1 MSTVEF
7 HKILMNQV
15 LPLAWSHNL
24 LTILKLICN
33 FIDRRGDSRKRNQD
47 EVFFTTAVWLY
58 QNHPKTLAYNL
69 VPIFGSFGHI
79 LDLPRILS
87 QVLRGE
93 AHLKFTGWMRE
104 EADSNGMVKCLKF
117 DIEKFHHHK
126 DHDHHDDYCLQ
137 ITQAAT
143 YLPTIADHCNEGF
156 PARIMPPRRGCAA
169 SADDAALLP
178 HDILSYI
185 KYPELEQE
193 ANIKWKKMM
202 EVYSKQGKLKNWLAT
217 LIKSQ
222 DWTADFKK
230 VFDVILEEVVNA
242 NLKPDK
248 MVKKVL
254 ALTTYKHFLTGSNL
268 SFWGETKMS
277 PFLLLVSA
285 TTFTSPKLSFFL

>member
-1 MSTVEF
+1 
-7 HKILMNQV
+7 
-15 LPLAWSHNL
+15 
-24 LTILKLICN
+24 
-33 FIDRRGDSRKRNQD
+33 
-47 EVFFTTAVWLY
+47 
-58 QNHPKTLAYNL
+58 
-69 VPIFGSFGHI
+69 
-79 LDLPRILS
+79 
-87 QVLRGE
+87 
-93 AHLKFTGWMRE
+93 
-104 EADSNGMVKCLKF
+104 
-117 DIEKFHHHK
+117 
-126 DHDHHDDYCLQ
+126 
-137 ITQAAT
+137 
-143 YLPTIADHCNEGF
+143 
-156 PARIMPPRRGCAA
+156 
-169 SADDAALLP
+169 
-178 HDILSYI
+178 
-185 KYPELEQE
+185 
-193 ANIKWKKMM
+193 MM

>member
-24 LTILKLICN
+24 LTTLKLICN

-47 EVFFTTAVWLY
+47 EVFFTTA
-58 QNHPKTLAYNL
+58 
-69 VPIFGSFGHI
+69 
-79 LDLPRILS
+79 
-87 QVLRGE
+87 VLRGE

-156 PARIMPPRRGCAA
+156 PARIMPPRRG
-169 SADDAALLP
+169 
-178 HDILSYI
+178 
-185 KYPELEQE
+185 
-193 ANIKWKKMM
+193 
-202 EVYSKQGKLKNWLAT
+202 
-217 LIKSQ
+217 
-222 DWTADFKK
+222 
-230 VFDVILEEVVNA
+230 
-242 NLKPDK
+242 
-248 MVKKVL
+248 
-254 ALTTYKHFLTGSNL
+254 
-268 SFWGETKMS
+268 
-277 PFLLLVSA
+277 
-285 TTFTSPKLSFFL
+285 